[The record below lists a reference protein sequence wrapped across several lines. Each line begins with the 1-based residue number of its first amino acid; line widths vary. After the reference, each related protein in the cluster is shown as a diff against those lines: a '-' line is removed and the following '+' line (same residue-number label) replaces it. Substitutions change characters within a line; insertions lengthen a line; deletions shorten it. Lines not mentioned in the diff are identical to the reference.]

1 MDHKVWMYL
10 AYVVV
15 SVGLTVWV
23 ATTLSRNGL
32 VFLEDVFA
40 DSRLARAVNQ
50 LLVMGF
56 YLLNLGYVAVAMRS
70 SADVPDAAKAL
81 ETLSYKIGFVLLV
94 LGVLHVCNV
103 FLLNRYRRGRLR
115 QQQTLPPLPPAGR
128 LPMQPPPGGPAAG
141 THGQGANRPGPTAN
155 WPGQGIAGPVP
166 PPGPA

>member
-10 AYVVV
+10 AYLVV

-23 ATTLSRNGL
+23 ATTLSRNGM

-70 SADVPDAAKAL
+70 GARVPNTAKAL

-103 FLLNRYRRGRLR
+103 FLLSRYRRGRLR
-115 QQQTLPPLPPAGR
+115 QQQTMPPLPPAGR
-128 LPMQPPPGGPAAG
+128 LPMRPPPADPGRPAAG
-141 THGQGANRPGPTAN
+141 TPGPVAN
-155 WPGQGIAGPVP
+155 WPGQGLAGPVP
-166 PPGPA
+166 PPAPA